1 MGRGWLYLHL
11 EVPFGSRPAP
21 LGHPLRGPTH
31 PPTRLRA
38 LNNVLNRAIDP
49 HAAQEIPQVG
59 EASAH
64 ALPAHQGYGS
74 VRPKG
79 IEPVND
85 AHNVTPVNGGVVE
98 AGTNRCLGL
107 R

>member
-11 EVPFGSRPAP
+11 EGSVWVTGQP

-31 PPTRLRA
+31 PPARLRA